1 MPWYIDLVMMA
12 ILCTVGTVLSVV
24 SMKESLEAKLLTK
37 DGYKVT
43 IPQIRELEKKRTF
56 NAHTFF
62 HMSANLFTSKADIF
76 GISLVMALLGYAII
90 GNIVE
95 YFLPVENAIA
105 GVLTMVFMLWMF
117 YSDTRKSYKESASF
131 IEQLSIESPEEFKQY
146 GAFAK
151 NPLDAQAVMKELVKL
166 EEEWE
171 RTQTLRDD
179 QERKVA
185 ELEKENEGNESEWL
199 QLQRKNLAHLED
211 NLRHLSS
218 NMTVKA
224 GLLSKNLLT
233 DNPPKGI
240 QELIEA
246 KQSVVQM
253 TMEASSEEELSTEV
267 IQERKAVPHYIEVM
281 KAIVLNLNL
290 PEAVRD
296 EAQALVVAYEES
308 EENQERQRE
317 IDNALLEI
325 QTVKR
330 FIA

>member
-1 MPWYIDLVMMA
+1 MPWYLDVLAMM
-12 ILCTVGTVLSVV
+12 ILCALGTVGLALQ
-24 SMKESLEAKLLTK
+24 MKENREETLLTK
-37 DGYKVT
+37 DGYPVT
-43 IPQIRELEKKRTF
+43 IHQIRELEKKRTF
-56 NAHTFF
+56 NSHAF
-62 HMSANLFTSKADIF
+62 SSLSNNVFTSNGDVF
-76 GISLVMALLGYAII
+76 GISLVMALLAYAFV

-95 YFLPVENAIA
+95 YFFTVENA
-105 GVLTMVFMLWMF
+105 LTGILTLVGMLVVF
-117 YSDTRKSYKESASF
+117 YRDIQKSFKESVVF
-131 IEQLSIESPEEFKQY
+131 IEGLSIESPGEFAQY
-146 GAFAK
+146 GAYAK

-166 EEEWE
+166 EEKWE

-179 QERKVA
+179 QERKVE
-185 ELEKENEGNESEWL
+185 ELAKENEGNESEWL
-199 QLQRKNLAHLED
+199 QLQQKNLAHLEGD
-211 NLRHLSS
+211 LRNLSS
-218 NMTVKA
+218 EMTVKA

-233 DNPPKGI
+233 DNPPKLI
-240 QELIEA
+240 QALIEA
-246 KQSVVQM
+246 KQSAVQPAK
-253 TMEASSEEELSTEV
+253 EASGEEELSTEV
-267 IQERKAVPHYIEVM
+267 IQEKKAVPHYIEVM